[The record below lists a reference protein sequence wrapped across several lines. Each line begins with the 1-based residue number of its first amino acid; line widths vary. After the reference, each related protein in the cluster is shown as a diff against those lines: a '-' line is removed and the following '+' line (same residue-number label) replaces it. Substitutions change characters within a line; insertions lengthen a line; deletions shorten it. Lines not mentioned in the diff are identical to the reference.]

1 MRPPC
6 YRTAAQQSACG
17 RLLQQPPGCV
27 SVSRLVNHVIYG
39 SALRLNGRR
48 ICLHGIER
56 APVNRDVKGW
66 RCIVFLLLALG
77 APAAQPDAR
86 RFFEQAARAEQKGD
100 LVRAYLLYS
109 QAVALDPYNLEYW
122 RRRELLRTPF
132 NLQVNTPAAATP
144 QGETTVTP
152 APELRQPLP
161 PVELRALPV
170 RLNFDLRGDARTL
183 FTEVARAFGLE
194 AVFDSEYVTSGTVR
208 FQIQDAGYRE
218 ALWAL
223 EAATN
228 SFVVP
233 LSERRL
239 LVARDNPQKRA
250 DLEPAVTLSVPV
262 PAALSPQEAAD
273 VQRAVQQTL
282 VLTRVAYDSRQ
293 GTILIRDRWSRAWAA
308 RELVSRLVQYRPQI
322 SLEVEFIE
330 QSAGSS
336 TGFGAFLPYYYPL
349 ALFGRPWNSS
359 PNIPAGFSRFLTFGG
374 GASLVG
380 LGLAGAQAFARY
392 AESQGYV
399 LFRTHLRTLDGQ
411 TATLHVG
418 DRFPVVTGRF
428 IDAGASSAALLP
440 SAINFEDLGLSLKVT
455 PRLNDKREITMEI
468 EAEFKTL
475 TGEFVDEMP
484 VIGNRRL
491 ASSVR
496 LRSDEWAVLA
506 GLMNSS
512 EARTI
517 SGLAGLARIPVAGA
531 LLRGNSRNRSEGQ
544 VLLILKPVVE
554 VDKEQSAA
562 GIELWAG
569 SEARPRIP
577 L

>member
-1 MRPPC
+1 VNKR
-6 YRTAAQQSACG
+6 R
-17 RLLQQPPGCV
+17 CV
-27 SVSRLVNHVIYG
+27 
-39 SALRLNGRR
+39 
-48 ICLHGIER
+48 
-56 APVNRDVKGW
+56 
-66 RCIVFLLLALG
+66 VFLLLAL
-77 APAAQPDAR
+77 AAAAAQPDAR
-86 RFFEQAARAEQKGD
+86 RLFEQAARAEQKGD

-122 RRRELLRTPF
+122 RRRELLRVPF
-132 NLQVNTPAAATP
+132 NLRVSGTSAAP
-144 QGETTVTP
+144 LQGEAAVSQ
-152 APELRQPLP
+152 AAELRQPLP
-161 PVELRALPV
+161 PVQLRASPA
-170 RLNFDLRGDARTL
+170 RLNFDLHGDARTL

-194 AVFDSEYVTSGTVR
+194 VAFDAEYVSPGTMR

-218 ALWAL
+218 ALWTL

-233 LSERRL
+233 ISEGRL

-262 PAALSPQEAAD
+262 PAALSPQEVLD

-336 TGFGAFLPYYYPL
+336 TGFGAFLPYYFPL
-349 ALFGRPWNSS
+349 VLFGRPWNSS
-359 PNIPAGFSRFLTFGG
+359 PNVPAGFTRFLTFGG
-374 GASLVG
+374 GGSLVG
-380 LGLAGAQAFARY
+380 LGLAGAQFFAHY
-392 AESQGYV
+392 TESQGYA

-428 IDAGASSAALLP
+428 VDGGGSTAALFP

-455 PRLNDKREITMEI
+455 PRLNDKQEITMEI

-475 TGEFVDEMP
+475 TGEFVDDMP

-506 GLMNSS
+506 GLMSSS

-517 SGLAGLARIPVAGA
+517 SGLAGFARIPVAGTV
-531 LLRGNSRNRSEGQ
+531 LRGNSRNRSEGQ
-544 VLLILKPVVE
+544 VLLVLKPVVE
-554 VDKEQSAA
+554 VDKQQSAA

-569 SEARPRIP
+569 SETHPRIP